1 MRVLAHIHRYPPH
14 HNAGAEWALH
24 HTLRYLLSRG
34 HEVRV
39 LSRDHATAEFEGVLV
54 TARPN
59 ARTLD
64 MWYRWADVV
73 VTHLDVTGH
82 AVQHAIRHRKPVVHL
97 VHNHRQLTHH
107 KVVPETAALV
117 VHNSQWLADAV
128 GWPGPSMILHPPV
141 PPDYYQGP
149 TGDRVL
155 VSNLTPAK
163 GANLVWEVARRTP
176 GIPYLAVRGAYGVQ
190 SEVPDLPNVEVVDPA
205 PGLRPHL
212 DRTRLVLMP
221 SAYES
226 WGRVALEAAC
236 RGIPTVASDAA
247 GLVEALAGSGLPHL
261 PVAVDGV
268 VEHPPPWGAVSPTPD
283 TVDAWTA
290 AVEEWYGRGP
300 SKRVA
305 DHAEQVWARTEGQL
319 AELDTRLRSLT

>member
-1 MRVLAHIHRYPPH
+1 MRVLAHIHRYPPL

-39 LSRDHATAEFEGVLV
+39 LSRDHATAEFEGVAV

-64 MWYRWADVV
+64 VWYRWADVV
-73 VTHLDVTGH
+73 LTHLDVTAT
-82 AVQHAIRHRKPVVHL
+82 AVQHSIRHRKPLVHL
-97 VHNHRQLTHH
+97 VHNHRQLAHH
-107 KVVPETAALV
+107 RVTPQTSALAV
-117 VHNSQWLADAV
+117 FNSRWLRDEVA
-128 GWPGPSMILHPPV
+128 WPGPSMVLHPPV
-141 PPDYYQGP
+141 PPDYYAGP

-163 GANLVWEVARRTP
+163 GARLVWEVARRTP
-176 GIPYLAVRGAYGVQ
+176 DIPYLAVRGAYGWQ
-190 SEVPDLPNVEVVDPA
+190 AETPDLPNVEVVEPT
-205 PGLRPHL
+205 PGLGPHL
-212 DRTRLVLMP
+212 DRARLVLMP

-236 RGIPTVASDAA
+236 RGIPTVASRAA
-247 GLVEALAGSGLPHL
+247 GLVESLRGSGCPHL
-261 PVAVDGV
+261 DVAVDGI
-268 VEHPPPWGAVSPTPD
+268 VESPPPWGAVSPTAE

-290 AVEEWYGRGP
+290 AVEHWYEVGP
-300 SKRVA
+300 SQGMR
-305 DHAEQVWARTEGQL
+305 DHAERVWATTVGQL
-319 AELDTRLRSLT
+319 DELDTRLRGL